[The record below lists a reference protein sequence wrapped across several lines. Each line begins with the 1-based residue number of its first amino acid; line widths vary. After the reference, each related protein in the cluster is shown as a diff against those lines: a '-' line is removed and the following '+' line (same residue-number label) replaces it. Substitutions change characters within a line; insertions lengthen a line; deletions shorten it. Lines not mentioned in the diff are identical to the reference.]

1 MKSNSKTILFSF
13 LIFLVIFLITL
24 FFLKGVF
31 NLTDGPIAGAIAVI
45 IAAIFSPRRIIV
57 KKQSE
62 NEVQLTWFFSNKVIH
77 IK

>member
-1 MKSNSKTILFSF
+1 MNSNSKAILFSF

-31 NLTDGPIAGAIAVI
+31 NLTDGLITGAIAVI

-57 KKQSE
+57 KKKSE
-62 NEVQLTWFFSNKVIH
+62 NEV
-77 IK
+77 

>member
-1 MKSNSKTILFSF
+1 MNSNSKAILFSF

-31 NLTDGPIAGAIAVI
+31 NITDGPITGAIVVI